1 MTAAVAGTGRKPG
14 PPAHDDLV
22 DQRFTGVQPKTSG
35 SRGKLCLC
43 AVKDAC
49 IKRIVGN
56 GRPLGHGSGSR
67 CDHRRDSAAP
77 SGRVGGA
84 LRSRQ
89 PVPFPRVRPSPARGR
104 PERLHGL
111 DRRMRGLRCD
121 GVLLQL
127 RAEGRAQ
134 PPTLTHP
141 PGTPRHRHPDR
152 EHRPPPKQARQTR
165 TPDTCRVRGTAKR
178 RSRGLTNT
186 APNNN
191 TLGRFLPRPPE
202 PADTSGRS
210 RPRSLAMVRCVF
222 VFAELNAATP

>member
-1 MTAAVAGTGRKPG
+1 MTVAVAGTGRKPG
-14 PPAHDDLV
+14 PPARDDLV
-22 DQRFTGVQPKTSG
+22 DKRFTGVQPKCSG

-56 GRPLGHGSGSR
+56 GRALGHGTGSR
-67 CDHRRDSAAP
+67 CDHQRDSAAP

-121 GVLLQL
+121 GVLLQF

-165 TPDTCRVRGTAKR
+165 TPDTCRVRGTAKTP
-178 RSRGLTNT
+178 LTRADQHRPKQQHSGQILAST
-186 APNNN
+186 A
-191 TLGRFLPRPPE
+191 
-202 PADTSGRS
+202 
-210 RPRSLAMVRCVF
+210 
-222 VFAELNAATP
+222 